1 MDNQWKNK
9 WVTRSKPLN
18 CKSTFLISTTETK
31 FLNSLCDLWLLM
43 IKTEISKGQLV
54 YQFKSSESPKSS
66 FTCPKL
72 PTITHMN
79 SIYKVCIFME
89 NIFII
94 KSKSVDKN
102 QLIIIPDR
110 ITVNILLKIS
120 KSWGSR
126 NDWKLTIL
134 LGVLLLKSW
143 ENSKK
148 FSSGRMAHLH
158 T

>member
-1 MDNQWKNK
+1 
-9 WVTRSKPLN
+9 
-18 CKSTFLISTTETK
+18 
-31 FLNSLCDLWLLM
+31 M
-43 IKTEISKGQLV
+43 IKTDISKGQLI

-66 FTCPKL
+66 FTCAKL

-94 KSKSVDKN
+94 KSRSVDKN

-120 KSWGSR
+120 KS
-126 NDWKLTIL
+126 
-134 LGVLLLKSW
+134 
-143 ENSKK
+143 
-148 FSSGRMAHLH
+148 
-158 T
+158 